1 MENYIVSA
9 RKYRPETF
17 QTVIGQPSITTTLKN
32 AIKNQQLAHAYLFC
46 GPRGVGKTTCARIY
60 AKTINCFHITAN
72 TEACNECES
81 CQSFNS
87 SRSYNIHELDA
98 ASNNSVDDIRSLI
111 DQVRI
116 PPQIGK
122 YSIYIIDEVHMLSA
136 SAFNAFLKT
145 LEEPPAHAIFILA
158 TTEKHKILPTILSRC
173 QIFDFNRIKI
183 EDIVVHLESI
193 AKAENIDAESEGL
206 NIIAHKADGAMR
218 DALSIFDQIAS
229 FSTGI
234 ISYQNVIDNLNVLDY
249 DYYFKLT
256 EAILNG
262 NISASLMIFDKIL
275 DKGFDGHNFINGLSR
290 HFRDLLVCRD
300 EVTLELLEVGAG
312 IRENYKEQAKKCTPD
327 FLINGL
333 SLTNQC
339 DLSFRSSKNQRLH
352 VELCLVQLCGLL
364 TTEKKK
370 SEHSGSV
377 TSPRS
382 VADRSKPAEN
392 TSKKE
397 SDDLKREASASP
409 VNNET
414 VVIKP
419 ESVADTAGNKAVAS
433 EIKPEIPVNN
443 QGDYNYTN
451 GTGNTISIK
460 DAMKGTL
467 TSQVEET
474 QEEESLTDDD
484 DALIV
489 HEDTEDFTEKDLT
502 DQWKKFANQ
511 IKDKRP
517 RLYNTLLTNKPV
529 INSQTNISFEIS
541 NNLQQEAL
549 NKIKPELLN
558 HLRRTLNSNLQL
570 ELSVNETLQESRLY
584 LPEDKYEHMLKKNP
598 KLAVFRQ
605 KFNLDFE

>member
-1 MENYIVSA
+1 
-9 RKYRPETF
+9 
-17 QTVIGQPSITTTLKN
+17 
-32 AIKNQQLAHAYLFC
+32 
-46 GPRGVGKTTCARIY
+46 
-60 AKTINCFHITAN
+60 
-72 TEACNECES
+72 
-81 CQSFNS
+81 
-87 SRSYNIHELDA
+87 
-98 ASNNSVDDIRSLI
+98 
-111 DQVRI
+111 
-116 PPQIGK
+116 
-122 YSIYIIDEVHMLSA
+122 
-136 SAFNAFLKT
+136 
-145 LEEPPAHAIFILA
+145 
-158 TTEKHKILPTILSRC
+158 
-173 QIFDFNRIKI
+173 
-183 EDIVVHLESI
+183 
-193 AKAENIDAESEGL
+193 
-206 NIIAHKADGAMR
+206 
-218 DALSIFDQIAS
+218 QIAS
-229 FSTGI
+229 FSTRI
-234 ISYQNVIDNLNVLDY
+234 ISYHNVIDNLNVLDY